1 MTITACWFDEWQD
14 KSPNNSNHKTQTIVA
29 HTASIIITRHPHW
42 GMQSPPPREVDRLK
56 LLPERLCVFVN
67 SQQATI
73 NVDTPC
79 DSRSAD
85 TWNDSNSEMTCRICI
100 LHFMV
105 SWEIPRN
112 TGHWALPPYDVRVW
126 SLGVILIPVCSSV
139 SSLWLASWRPGD
151 PLIGCS
157 WGSSH
162 FPELLVLELQRA
174 WTRVQ
179 GV

>member
-1 MTITACWFDEWQD
+1 MIRIIHPAKSDSYLTFPFHSLVVNMTITACWFDEWQD

-112 TGHWALPPYDVRVW
+112 TGYRLFRLMR
-126 SLGVILIPVCSSV
+126 SG
-139 SSLWLASWRPGD
+139 RG
-151 PLIGCS
+151 
-157 WGSSH
+157 
-162 FPELLVLELQRA
+162 VLESWSHPDPSL
-174 WTRVQ
+174 
-179 GV
+179 